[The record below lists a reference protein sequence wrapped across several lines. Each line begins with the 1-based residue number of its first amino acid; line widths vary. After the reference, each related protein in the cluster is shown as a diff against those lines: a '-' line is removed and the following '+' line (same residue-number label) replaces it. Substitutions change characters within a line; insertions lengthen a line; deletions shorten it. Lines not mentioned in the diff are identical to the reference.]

1 MMDVLIIG
9 NGPAGLA
16 SAITLRQQGASVMVV
31 HRPADIHKFRVGE
44 SLAASARYSLSE
56 LEVWEEFLND
66 GHEPCY
72 GNASCWGD
80 DRLYFNDFI
89 QSPSGQ
95 GWYVDRPAFESML
108 IRKAVAAGVPFHETD
123 RSFRLHRK
131 DNGWEYTGDQLKI
144 DAAMVID
151 ASGRNSWLS
160 RQLGIR
166 RIRRDE
172 QVAVIS
178 ILAAKDP
185 LTHQQSLIEAVS
197 DGWWYVS
204 DIGEGKIAR
213 IFFTDPDLHDRNS
226 WLDPQYWQN
235 KSLHTKFIR
244 HRVPASRY
252 TEIVPLRYT
261 SAGSHHLEHYAGEGW
276 LAAGD
281 AACSLDPLSS
291 HGIAFA
297 LRSGIDAALAAKDQL
312 TGISSAGKDYHEK
325 IELAFRL
332 YHEQRTG
339 FYQREARWKD
349 DLFWIR
355 RHGEQLMEADEK
367 KNLFS
372 LNVNPKK
379 NFD

>member
-9 NGPAGLA
+9 NGPSGLA
-16 SAITLRQQGASVMVV
+16 SAITLRQHGASVMVV

-44 SLAASARYSLSE
+44 SLAASARNSLME
-56 LEVWEEFLND
+56 LGVWEEFLND

-108 IRKAVAAGVPFHETD
+108 IRKAASMGTPFHETD
-123 RSFRLHRK
+123 RSFRLYRK
-131 DNGWEYTGDQLKI
+131 DDFWEYTGAQLKI
-144 DAAMVID
+144 RAAMVID
-151 ASGRNSWLS
+151 ASGRNSWLG

-178 ILAAKDP
+178 ILAATDP
-185 LTHQQSLIEAVS
+185 LNNRQSLIEAVS

-204 DIGEGKIAR
+204 DIGEGKVAR

-226 WLDPQYWQN
+226 WLDPRYWQN
-235 KSLHTKFIR
+235 KSLQTKFIR
-244 HRVPASRY
+244 HRVPVSRY
-252 TEIVPLRYT
+252 KEIAPLRYT
-261 SAGSHHLEHYAGEGW
+261 SAGSHHLAHYAGEGW

-297 LRSGIDAALAAKDQL
+297 LRSGIDAALAAKDQPA
-312 TGISSAGKDYHEK
+312 GVSSAGKDYHEK
-325 IELAFRL
+325 IRLAFEL
-332 YHEQRTG
+332 YNGQRTG
-339 FYQREARWKD
+339 FYQRENRWKD
-349 DLFWIR
+349 EPFWTR
-355 RHGEQLMEADEK
+355 RHEEQMAEAGENQQ
-367 KNLFS
+367 
-372 LNVNPKK
+372 
-379 NFD
+379 